1 MGNRSEFE
9 PHLDLFE
16 IRREL
21 IALRS
26 RHVEKHAVTKR
37 INLFLSEIASLNEPN
52 DRSHEQR
59 LKQRIRNLVAAI
71 DRAELAQ
78 GA

>member
-1 MGNRSEFE
+1 MGDRSEFE
-9 PHLDLFE
+9 PQIDLFE

-21 IALRS
+21 TALRS
-26 RHVEKHAVTKR
+26 RHVQSRVITRR
-37 INLFLSEIASLNEPN
+37 INQFLSEIASLNEPH

-59 LKQRIRNLVAAI
+59 LERRIRNLVAAI
-71 DRAELAQ
+71 DRAGLAQ